1 MEESKIGELVRRAKG
16 EDRSLR
22 EYARDAE
29 VDAAIISKIISGTYI
44 PKKPGIYEALTSPK
58 ASPRG
63 GVTFQMLLEAAGTS
77 EDYRSGMSAGMS
89 AGILST
95 LSAIPSSVLIKV
107 LQTRGVMINRD
118 AVGETPTSQMKP
130 EQVRRVME
138 LRSQRQRFA
147 ATANGIILGS
157 LGMKGLVF
165 QVLQTEGAELD
176 EIHFDTYVRLMNH
189 EVSEYLI
196 RYAFLS
202 NEEAG
207 NLALARNTLRR
218 MTEELLFLTP
228 VRERKVSIVTNHPE
242 AYEDLCNFRGRIS
255 YDGELSVILFDLE
268 RAAILKEQYLSHYI
282 SDHPVGEILLI

>member
-44 PKKPGIYEALTSPK
+44 PKKPGVYEALTSPK

-63 GVTFQMLLEAAGTS
+63 GVTYQMLLEAAGTS
-77 EDYRSGMSAGMS
+77 EDYRSGMSAGIS

-107 LQTRGVMINRD
+107 LQTRGVIINGD
-118 AVGETPTSQMKP
+118 AAGETPTSQMKP

-157 LGMKGLVF
+157 LGMKGLAF

-176 EIHFDTYVRLMNH
+176 EIRFDTYVRLMNH

-202 NEEAG
+202 DEEAG

>member
-1 MEESKIGELVRRAKG
+1 MEENRIGELVRRAKG

-22 EYARDAE
+22 EYARDAQ

-63 GVTFQMLLEAAGTS
+63 GVTYQMLVEAAGTS
-77 EDYRSGMSAGMS
+77 EEYRSGMSAGIS

-95 LSAIPSSVLIKV
+95 LSGIPSSVLIKV
-107 LQTRGVMINRD
+107 LQTRGFMISSD
-118 AVGETPTSQMKP
+118 TTGMAPTSQMKP
-130 EQVRRVME
+130 EQVRRVMD
-138 LRSQRQRFA
+138 LWSQRQRFT
-147 ATANGIILGS
+147 ATANGIILGC

-165 QVLQTEGAELD
+165 QVLQTEGVELE
-176 EIHFDTYVRLMNH
+176 EIRFDTYVRLMNH

-196 RYAFLS
+196 RYAFLPD
-202 NEEAG
+202 EEAG
-207 NLALARNTLRR
+207 NLSLARNTLRR
-218 MTEELLFLTP
+218 MAEELLFLAP
-228 VRERKVSIVTNHPE
+228 LRERKVSLVTNHPE
-242 AYEDLCNFRGRIS
+242 AYEDLCSFRDRIS
-255 YDGELSVILFDLE
+255 YNGELSVILFDLE

>member
-63 GVTFQMLLEAAGTS
+63 GVTYQMLLEAAGTS

-157 LGMKGLVF
+157 LGMKGLAF

-176 EIHFDTYVRLMNH
+176 EIRFDTYVRLMNH

-202 NEEAG
+202 DEEAG

-242 AYEDLCNFRGRIS
+242 AYEELCAFRDQIS
-255 YDGELSVILFDLE
+255 YNGELSVILFDIE
-268 RAAILKEQYLSHYI
+268 RAALLKENYLSHFI
-282 SDHPVGEILLI
+282 SEDPVSELLLI